1 MSLINEYRIT
11 EQAIKDLQDR
21 LTSLQ
26 QDGRMKAELEF
37 DTKLRALMS
46 EYNKSLRD
54 VINLLDPQAQ
64 NRSSKTQLTSGRRE
78 RQLKRYLNPNT
89 NEVVE
94 TKGGNH
100 KILKEWKTQFGADV
114 VEGACRDKG
123 EIHSFGL

>member
-11 EQAIKDLQDR
+11 EQAIKDLQAR
-21 LTSLQ
+21 LASLQ
-26 QDGRMKAELEF
+26 QNWQMKAELEF

-64 NRSSKTQLTSGRRE
+64 NRSSKTQPNSGRRE

-114 VEGACRDKG
+114 VE
-123 EIHSFGL
+123 SWLQS

>member
-11 EQAIKDLQDR
+11 EQAIKDLQAR
-21 LTSLQ
+21 LTNLQ

-64 NRSSKTQLTSGRRE
+64 NRSSKTQPTSGRRE

-114 VEGACRDKG
+114 VE
-123 EIHSFGL
+123 SWLQS

>member
-46 EYNKSLRD
+46 E
-54 VINLLDPQAQ
+54 
-64 NRSSKTQLTSGRRE
+64 
-78 RQLKRYLNPNT
+78 
-89 NEVVE
+89 
-94 TKGGNH
+94 
-100 KILKEWKTQFGADV
+100 
-114 VEGACRDKG
+114 
-123 EIHSFGL
+123 

>member
-11 EQAIKDLQDR
+11 EQAIKELQAR
-21 LTSLQ
+21 LASLQ
-26 QDGRMKAELEF
+26 QDGRMKAEIEF
-37 DTKLRALMS
+37 DTKLRGLMS

-54 VINLLDPQAQ
+54 VVNLLDPQAKTPK
-64 NRSSKTQLTSGRRE
+64 SKSQQTSGRKE

-100 KILKEWKTQFGADV
+100 KVLKEWKGQYGSDV
-114 VEGACRDKG
+114 VE
-123 EIHSFGL
+123 SWLQP